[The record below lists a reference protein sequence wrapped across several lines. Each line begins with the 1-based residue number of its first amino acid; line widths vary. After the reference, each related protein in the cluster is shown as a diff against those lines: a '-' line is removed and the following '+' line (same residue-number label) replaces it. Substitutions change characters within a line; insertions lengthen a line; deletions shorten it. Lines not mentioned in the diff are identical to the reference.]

1 MENSQKKARIV
12 LEMLVSVVF
21 QKEIMAKLINE
32 IN

>member
-1 MENSQKKARIV
+1 MENSKKKDRIV